1 MTSKLNTS
9 AISVEI
15 EGARVAKNVPVVSC
29 VCGRGRWDVSSSAR
43 VSGFGSLSLA
53 VIGKYTCGTGHQDA
67 LLQNKNGES
76 FPVTRARWRN
86 PSRFFLF
93 APEWSFYLY
102 RSGAVGVH
110 VYTKALFR
118 CGKILQTFPA
128 VVSSVSSW
136 LVR

>member
-1 MTSKLNTS
+1 MNTS

-43 VSGFGSLSLA
+43 VSGSGSLSLA
-53 VIGKYTCGTGHQDA
+53 VIGKYTVAQVKSRYY
-67 LLQNKNGES
+67 NKTKMANL
-76 FPVTRARWRN
+76 VTRARWRN

-102 RSGAVGVH
+102 RS
-110 VYTKALFR
+110 
-118 CGKILQTFPA
+118 
-128 VVSSVSSW
+128 VV
-136 LVR
+136 R